1 MALSIR
7 HLDESWPKLSVYNLN
22 QDSNSNRRRLSED
35 KWARE
40 EREMQMEIKT
50 FFQAKDGSKSHQ
62 SGPKG
67 MANLRISDEKRKLAD
82 KNPPLPPISVNC
94 TNPTAV
100 LPCPPENLPQLC
112 DKYNSG
118 NFEQCFQLCKPS
130 FCCTHDSKS
139 KNTSPSCQAEPNC
152 QNWIPCYIVWWKLS
166 STVGPATFLRLR
178 STKYFPDFYNMGVK
192 EITADINKEE
202 NAPFYE
208 NFFNH
213 FTDDDG
219 VADDLV
225 YLYPPNWQAIY
236 DGTKVNLEPP
246 NP

>member
-1 MALSIR
+1 MQIKDLGEMALSIR

-130 FCCTHDSKS
+130 VSFS
-139 KNTSPSCQAEPNC
+139 
-152 QNWIPCYIVWWKLS
+152 
-166 STVGPATFLRLR
+166 
-178 STKYFPDFYNMGVK
+178 
-192 EITADINKEE
+192 
-202 NAPFYE
+202 
-208 NFFNH
+208 
-213 FTDDDG
+213 
-219 VADDLV
+219 
-225 YLYPPNWQAIY
+225 
-236 DGTKVNLEPP
+236 
-246 NP
+246 